1 MPGVSLLN
9 MCGRCPLCG
18 QNSSLPLR
26 RCSRCEAAHMEG
38 GRKEQGPIAKVVREN
53 LEDGAANTL
62 SA

>member
-1 MPGVSLLN
+1 
-9 MCGRCPLCG
+9 
-18 QNSSLPLR
+18 
-26 RCSRCEAAHMEG
+26 MEG